1 LPAGQLILE
10 KAMSPQA
17 LVIGSVIGAM
27 LLFIT
32 VLGVTALL
40 TRD

>member
-1 LPAGQLILE
+1 
-10 KAMSPQA
+10 MSPET
-17 LVIGSVIGAM
+17 LVVGSVIGVM
-27 LLFIT
+27 LLFIA